1 MSPCLSKNLK
11 SGTDFASKLAPF
23 MLPYSAILW
32 RNICTNNTSQ
42 RRKSGTLRNPA
53 HREIST
59 SYPRPLSRP
68 HSLRD
73 DELMPSPTLPRASS
87 SESTTTSSQRRRQ
100 LAHTPTIALT
110 LTLDDTTGSHSRPSL
125 NPPSPPVRLRTLTM
139 CLRSCLYASTL
150 RVTLTCSCSL
160 SAFALAPSCLSVQR
174 RLGRH
179 NCAHRATSSSLS
191 PLLSVQRRRRAL
203 CRHTSRPYLTP
214 SLYPMPLFTPL
225 LGLMLLDS
233 QFNHSI
239 YDYEN
244 K

>member
-1 MSPCLSKNLK
+1 M
-11 SGTDFASKLAPF
+11 SGTP
-23 MLPYSAILW
+23 
-32 RNICTNNTSQ
+32 
-42 RRKSGTLRNPA
+42 RNPA

-68 HSLRD
+68 HPLRD

-87 SESTTTSSQRRRQ
+87 SESTTTTLQRRRQ

-110 LTLDDTTGSHSRPSL
+110 LTLDDTTGPHFRPSL
-125 NPPSPPVRLRTLTM
+125 NPPSPPVRLRTRTRTLTM
-139 CLRSCLYASTL
+139 RLRACVYANTSESCLP
-150 RVTLTCSCSL
+150 CSYPL
-160 SAFALAPSCLSVQR
+160 SALALAPSCPSVQR

-214 SLYPMPLFTPL
+214 SLYPTGMPLSTPL
-225 LGLMLLDS
+225 LGLM
-233 QFNHSI
+233 
-239 YDYEN
+239 Y
-244 K
+244 